1 MQKQELIRSV
11 VEMVGLNIMEKSMAY
26 NLIEKITLNE
36 KQSKY
41 KTILRGED
49 KPLVKRNDR
58 KTKHPKWSEEDTNFL
73 KENYANFSG
82 KEIGAKLNRTRQ
94 SINQRVLFLR
104 KTGVDIPKKI
114 KGNSSWTEREQ
125 MFLEQFHN
133 KYSINEIAKKLNRST
148 SVIYSKIQKI
158 KEETNN
164 EQNDLNGN

>member
-114 KGNSSWTEREQ
+114 GITTIPHIKSMT
-125 MFLEQFHN
+125 MLFLFFGYTFGLFPLF
-133 KYSINEIAKKLNRST
+133 K
-148 SVIYSKIQKI
+148 SVGCGF
-158 KEETNN
+158 T
-164 EQNDLNGN
+164 